1 LVGLTVRFCPDQTA
15 DSLLAAQV
23 SCELFGAL
31 GFAVAGLAVHDGCAQ
46 SSRYIELDYELWWI
60 MSKALRRTPA
70 TLDVLH
76 ALSSC
81 DGLVWGLQ
89 LVRDTGRPA
98 GSIYP
103 ILSRLEEAG
112 WVSSEW
118 ETVSDHG
125 GPRRRYYKLTVDG
138 QAHASTML
146 ESRTA
151 RSVRAAT
158 AEVRFV

>member
-1 LVGLTVRFCPDQTA
+1 MHRVQ
-15 DSLLAAQV
+15 
-23 SCELFGAL
+23 
-31 GFAVAGLAVHDGCAQ
+31 VHDGCAQ

-60 MSKALRRTPA
+60 MSRALRRTPA